1 VETTGLYKTKS
12 FILEDTKP
20 LIAGNTL
27 TLNNLKYD
35 PVTNSY
41 YYLSDFRALDS
52 SSFST
57 QTIRITLIDDKG
69 NPISGAYA
77 DVNIGSPL
85 TDELNEILSAINN
98 TLIGGTNY
106 FEAGLDTSGKIYIK
120 LKNFTYGTPPVK
132 VLGFKIET
140 TTPPTDG
147 NDFTTFILSKV
158 SQRDTRGEG
167 LIHNL
172 NPYELKRGDN
182 RIAQAI
188 ADSATDTR
196 KALNLS
202 NLENYYASMV
212 GEIGTTTKAV
222 KENKSFL
229 DDLLRQLNTLKDSI
243 SGVSLDEEMA
253 NLIKYQQA
261 FTATA
266 KILSTVEDMFDA
278 LISAKR

>member
-1 VETTGLYKTKS
+1 M
-12 FILEDTKP
+12 
-20 LIAGNTL
+20 
-27 TLNNLKYD
+27 
-35 PVTNSY
+35 
-41 YYLSDFRALDS
+41 
-52 SSFST
+52 
-57 QTIRITLIDDKG
+57 
-69 NPISGAYA
+69 
-77 DVNIGSPL
+77 
-85 TDELNEILSAINN
+85 NEILSAINSI
-98 TLIGGTNY
+98 LIGGTNY

-120 LKNFTYGTPPVK
+120 LKNFTYGTPPKK

-158 SQRDTRGEG
+158 SQRAPRSEG
-167 LIHNL
+167 LIQNL

-196 KALNLS
+196 TALNLS

-266 KILSTVEDMFDA
+266 KILSCGRHV
-278 LISAKR
+278 